1 FLQDDHEYDHN
12 LGFTPNTVPC
22 PKTLPPIYRRAIPL
36 PDIEPSH
43 IRRSRIELPDAARV
57 GGGPG
62 GVKIPLEVGHSYF
75 SHSYVGAEPIPPS
88 EYWPRIDLLIVKP
101 SVILPIRQPF
111 GADGNDKE
119 NPQIQIAGGD
129 GNPVAVTRS
138 IAELCIRVF
147 SHMPINEVIARK
159 NSRAAQ
165 DSTFRQQVQEAEA
178 AWASRAN
185 RTSLDTVSQMGQGD
199 NVSVGFGSMVK
210 VKRKVA
216 ILNRLEFKYHHDGQE
231 PLQRLVRHHPTMML
245 PVRGATSGE
254 QEKVWLFEVF
264 PGARR
269 TMSFTTF
276 HKVTA
281 GSTPVRPEDVFY
293 LGQVADF
300 YNKGLAD
307 QNAEFDFDVVGK
319 DLPTIND
326 TREKYGLPPIDPHQA
341 VGSHDA
347 PAAEFDEATPP
358 AAAAHAGGGLVESL
372 EAAIGGG
379 GGALDASLALAP
391 VIQLP
396 SAFGKGADAAGGAN
410 KRRRVQKMP
419 AAPLEASPG
428 SAGDIAILDDV
439 ASVAGSTQ
447 VGNVSATD
455 SVSDMRQGPYKHI
468 SNLNCEAEMLQGNL
482 GNLLSHAQK
491 WVRENSENAA
501 KWGNGMSDLK
511 SRIAKFEMAHIVS
524 VRHQDSFTDAE
535 VAKAVRYMI
544 HFDGKLP
551 PAVNLKLCMRAAKKS
566 MGHVR
571 DAATFS
577 TFFGDCLPFDPSC
590 DDEFDSDSPR
600 LCALDVE
607 AAVKIHSFMTSFMDS
622 WLCPILQ
629 QGDESRQLFSAAL
642 SAARE
647 RVALVVAE
655 DMPDEYM
662 RFFCSLSEAFD
673 ALAFLTGDASAMTLD
688 DISEKVKVH
697 VALLSD
703 QKSTDPIVSRI
714 VRSISA
720 TPVYM
725 DLLSDLSKASQ
736 GMQSMGRQLAYLH
749 SALTADDLTT
759 LSSTEEWRKV
769 LECHGNIAKDML
781 AMVDALGS
789 MFGDGLK
796 GRALMKAE
804 VVVKR
809 FLDRAHHDAASEVE
823 AEAFSKMVSYQR
835 LVWHDL
841 PCFLD
846 AESEAADLIVSLR
859 SQATVASFAIAVQ
872 AAADATDLTQ
882 EIMETA
888 QRGMEQVRGSVAVSE
903 TVQHHLET
911 LAARCIK
918 IAIDVS
924 VHSEAMRTAALN
936 ALAAA
941 LDIMPQSVIHK
952 GVVDVLRQHN
962 ALAVRLAEFKAKH
975 AAGDGNG
982 IDLDAAYQCDGLS
995 GLKGCT
1001 TALSSL
1007 MEKDSFPDVVG
1018 DAALVDM
1025 AVVQCTVAR
1034 TLVDEVANYGLKA
1047 LVLKYQSGILAELDG
1062 LKGGLKNGADWVD
1075 GLSAPGATEKWDKI
1089 KSVGVATL
1097 LADGVAVGLRKKVA
1111 AA

>member
-1 FLQDDHEYDHN
+1 
-12 LGFTPNTVPC
+12 
-22 PKTLPPIYRRAIPL
+22 
-36 PDIEPSH
+36 
-43 IRRSRIELPDAARV
+43 
-57 GGGPG
+57 
-62 GVKIPLEVGHSYF
+62 
-75 SHSYVGAEPIPPS
+75 
-88 EYWPRIDLLIVKP
+88 
-101 SVILPIRQPF
+101 
-111 GADGNDKE
+111 E
-119 NPQIQIAGGD
+119 NPQFQIAGGD

-138 IAELCIRVF
+138 IAELYFRVF

-216 ILNRLEFKYHHDGQE
+216 TLNRIEFTYHHDGQE

-254 QEKVWLFEVF
+254 QEKVWLLEVF

-300 YNKGLAD
+300 YKKGLAD
-307 QNAEFDFDVVGK
+307 QNAEFDFDVVDK

-326 TREKYGLPPIDPHQA
+326 TREKYGLPPLHPHQA

-379 GGALDASLALAP
+379 GGALDTSLALAP

-396 SAFGKGADAAGGAN
+396 SAFGKSADAAGGAN
-410 KRRRVQKMP
+410 KRRRVQQMP

-447 VGNVSATD
+447 VGNASATGRL
-455 SVSDMRQGPYKHI
+455 SDMRQGPYKHI

-501 KWGNGMSDLK
+501 KWGNGMYDLK

-524 VRHQDSFTDAE
+524 VRHHDSFTDAE

-544 HFDGKLP
+544 HFDGEL
-551 PAVNLKLCMRAAKKS
+551 
-566 MGHVR
+566 
-571 DAATFS
+571 

-607 AAVKIHSFMTSFMDS
+607 AAVKIHSYMTSFMDS

-629 QGDESRQLFSAAL
+629 QRGESRQLFSAAL

-647 RVALVVAE
+647 KVALVVAE
-655 DMPDEYM
+655 ELPEEYM

-673 ALAFLTGDASAMTLD
+673 ALAFLAGDASAMTLD
-688 DISEKVKVH
+688 DISEKVKAH

-714 VRSISA
+714 VRFISA

-736 GMQSMGRQLAYLH
+736 GMQSMGRQLAYIH

-759 LSSTEEWRKV
+759 LSSTEEWWKV

-789 MFGDGLK
+789 AFGDSLK
-796 GRALMKAE
+796 GRALLKAD
-804 VVVKR
+804 VVVKSS
-809 FLDRAHHDAASEVE
+809 LDRAHHDAASEVE

-841 PCFLD
+841 QCFLD

-859 SQATVASFAIAVQ
+859 
-872 AAADATDLTQ
+872 
-882 EIMETA
+882 IMETA

-903 TVQHHLET
+903 TVQQHVET
-911 LAARCIK
+911 LAAKCIK

-924 VHSEAMRTAALN
+924 VHSEVMRTAALN

-962 ALAVRLAEFKAKH
+962 ALAVRLAEFKAKR
-975 AAGDGNG
+975 AAGDGSG

-1001 TALSSL
+1001 TALSAL
-1007 MEKDSFPDVVG
+1007 MSKGSFPGVVG
-1018 DAALVDM
+1018 DAKLVDM

-1034 TLVDEVANYGLKA
+1034 TLVDEVAYYGLKA
-1047 LVLKYQSGILAELDG
+1047 LVPKYQSGILAELDG
-1062 LKGGLKNGADWVD
+1062 HKGGLKNGADWVD
-1075 GLSAPGATEKWDKI
+1075 GLSASGATEKWDKV

-1097 LADGVAVGLRKKVA
+1097 LADGVAGGLRRKVA
-1111 AA
+1111 AAVEEERRIAEWANKYELQVEGTVLSEGKQLAAKCIVVWASAFLLKAFSEQVDMVALRKAAMAAQSELAKFNKGLGDIVPSVLSKQASDALVFE